1 LRRRKLLVRQ
11 SRRSVAQEPA
21 SIGANAMPV
30 KRIRLNSGAGELAWA
45 AAFLIGVGF
54 IAWLTVATLVTAFS

>member
-1 LRRRKLLVRQ
+1 
-11 SRRSVAQEPA
+11 
-21 SIGANAMPV
+21 MPV